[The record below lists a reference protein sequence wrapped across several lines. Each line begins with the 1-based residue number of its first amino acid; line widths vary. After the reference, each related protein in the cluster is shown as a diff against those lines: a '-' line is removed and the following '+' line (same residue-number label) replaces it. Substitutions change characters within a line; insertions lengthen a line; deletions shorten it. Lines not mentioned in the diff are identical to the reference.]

1 MLNNSISN
9 QNPDMVL
16 THRGAKMS
24 GTTAIPLAD
33 LRETYLD
40 AGLDE
45 GFTNNMGGVDDGLA
59 EEGGHNDPG
68 FGPPTA
74 GGDRPSSPGTRDD
87 GTSRRRGY
95 FPVHNPANEPDVP
108 INKGRRPLDVNLYAT
123 KKTVAQGMMDLALL
137 TANANQ
143 LRYVLESGSVGGLY
157 YNLNVSLICISII
170 FQVVIGVALIFLG
183 RYDVSHE
190 LHARKAD
197 ILNNWIVLGVFL
209 ITVVNVFIS
218 AFGIEPL
225 DGLNPELVRAAVET
239 AAEANPRQI
248 LG

>member
-1 MLNNSISN
+1 
-9 QNPDMVL
+9 
-16 THRGAKMS
+16 MS

-157 YNLNVSLICISII
+157 YNLN
-170 FQVVIGVALIFLG
+170 
-183 RYDVSHE
+183 
-190 LHARKAD
+190 AD